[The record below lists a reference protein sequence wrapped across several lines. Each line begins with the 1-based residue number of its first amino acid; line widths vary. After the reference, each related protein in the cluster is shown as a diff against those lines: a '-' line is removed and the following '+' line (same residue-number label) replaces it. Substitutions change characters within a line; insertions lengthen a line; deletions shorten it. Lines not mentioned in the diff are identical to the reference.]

1 MSDIKTV
8 KMEKRLPDFSLSWPS
23 WRWFDDMFREVDW
36 RPMFRV
42 EQFQEGESMVVR
54 AEIPGIDPDKDVQ
67 VEVVDHQLVI
77 TAERRQSEETA
88 SRHVHRSEFRYGL
101 LSRSVALPEGVDE
114 SKVSATYKDG
124 VLEVRMPMPAEKAEP
139 GTKKIP
145 VTRG

>member
-8 KMEKRLPDFSLSWPS
+8 KMERRLPDFSLSWPS

-54 AEIPGIDPDKDVQ
+54 AEIPGVDPDKDVQ

-88 SRHVHRSEFRYGL
+88 DRHVHRSEFRYGL
-101 LSRSVALPEGVDE
+101 LSRSLVLPEGVDE

-124 VLEVRMPMPAEKAEP
+124 VLEVRMPMPAEKVET